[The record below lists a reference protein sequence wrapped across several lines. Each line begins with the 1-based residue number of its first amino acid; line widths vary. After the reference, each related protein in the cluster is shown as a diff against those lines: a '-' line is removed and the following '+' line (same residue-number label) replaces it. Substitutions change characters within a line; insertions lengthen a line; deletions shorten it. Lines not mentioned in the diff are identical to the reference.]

1 MPPADTLTTLALD
14 ALKAATGRLLRG
26 GSSAAWLR
34 GMQAAL
40 VKAHTAAFMAG
51 QAERLGVSVS
61 TLKGLSRAERD
72 DIKRQVAVQIDY
84 LRGFASA
91 LDGLSDAQIAAR
103 AAMYAGA
110 VRTTYSRARHPRL
123 PFYPGEGSECLSQC
137 RCSWQDNGDDSYT
150 WVMGA
155 AEHCATCQS
164 RAGGSPYR
172 AESRS

>member
-14 ALKAATGRLLRG
+14 ALKGATGALLRG

-34 GMQAAL
+34 AMQAAL

-51 QAERLGVSVS
+51 QAERLGVNVS

-72 DIKRQVAVQIDY
+72 DIKQQVAAQLDY
-84 LRGFASA
+84 LRGFAGA

-103 AAMYAGA
+103 AALYAGA
-110 VRTTYSRARHPRL
+110 VRGTYSRARYPKL
-123 PFYPGEGSECLSQC
+123 PFYPGEGTECKGQC
-137 RCSWQDNGDDSYT
+137 KCSWQDHGDGSYT
-150 WVMGA
+150 WVLGA

-164 RAGGSPYR
+164 RASGSPYR
-172 AESRS
+172 VE